1 MRLRIIYLLL
11 LYYATLFP
19 STAYCNHIPTEPT
32 EVQENNEEKD
42 VVIPDTTAMQE
53 TVHMIKDFYMT
64 YTTPVLSDS
73 SSPDSLMEKYLT
85 RRLIEKVERMRT
97 AIGADPIIRAQDFTE
112 DARKTLD
119 IKYLDGNWFMVGYS
133 YSLFGSKDTVYTNI
147 PLRVTQTDGRYL
159 IDYITPEWNGSLY
172 GDSLLYDH
180 PMPQPID
187 ASAPLS
193 LLKTFYAAYTM
204 TYCSMPEE
212 LISQLAAL
220 REKYLTP
227 QCFGSIC
234 VYSK

>member
-1 MRLRIIYLLL
+1 MKPIIKL
-11 LYYATLFP
+11 TILFL
-19 STAYCNHIPTEPT
+19 SILFIFAAAKRTDVQKAVAEQIVTTSDSVAIQEAIAEIRSFYVAYTANL
-32 EVQENNEEKD
+32 
-42 VVIPDTTAMQE
+42 
-53 TVHMIKDFYMT
+53 
-64 YTTPVLSDS
+64 LSDN

-133 YSLFGSKDTVYTNI
+133 YSLFGSKDTVYMNI
-147 PLRVTQTDGRYL
+147 PLRVIQTDGRYL

-220 REKYLTP
+220 REK
-227 QCFGSIC
+227 
-234 VYSK
+234 